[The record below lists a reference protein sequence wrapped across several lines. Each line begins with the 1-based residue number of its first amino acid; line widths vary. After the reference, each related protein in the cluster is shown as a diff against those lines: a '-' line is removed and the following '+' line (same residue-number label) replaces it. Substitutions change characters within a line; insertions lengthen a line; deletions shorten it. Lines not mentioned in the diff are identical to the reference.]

1 MKTNR
6 YPKGWNDKRVR
17 RVLAHYEKQTD
28 DEAAKEDAAAF
39 KRRTTVQVPLE
50 LVPAIRELIRV
61 YQTQRK
67 AKV

>member
-1 MKTNR
+1 MRTKR
-6 YPKGWNDKRVR
+6 FPSGWNDKRVR
-17 RVLAHYEKQTD
+17 RVLAHYENQTD
-28 DEAAKEDAAAF
+28 NEAAKEDAAAF

-61 YQTQRK
+61 YQTHRK

>member
-1 MKTNR
+1 MKASR
-6 YPKGWNDKRVR
+6 YPKGGTEKRVR

-28 DEAAKEDAAAF
+28 EEAVKEDAAAF
-39 KRRTTVQVPLE
+39 KQRTTVQVPLE

-67 AKV
+67 TKV